1 MLMIERF
8 RAILAEL
15 GTLPAMS
22 RVGVA
27 VIVIAGL
34 TDVAVHMLIAGPAGH
49 EHGGFAAEH
58 AAHLL
63 GVVGMVL
70 TLAGVVVDGVRHSHR
85 RATAATTGGL
95 DRNATR

>member
-1 MLMIERF
+1 MLMIEPL
-8 RAILAEL
+8 RAVLAEL

-22 RVGVA
+22 RIGVA

-34 TDVAVHMLIAGPAGH
+34 TDVAVHLLIAAPTGH
-49 EHGGFAAEH
+49 EHGAFDAEH
-58 AAHLL
+58 LAHVL